1 MFARRSR
8 WPDGPRRGADGVG
21 PIRGI
26 RISSPSPTVAGDEQ
40 RVVAVDSPY
49 ARTDDVGLVIAIA
62 RYNGDAFAEAYR
74 RHAGAVFG
82 LAQRLLWERA
92 LAEEMVQ
99 EIFLRLWEHPD
110 RFDQARGS
118 LRSFLLMDTHARCVD
133 RIRSDTRRQ
142 EREERSARAEM
153 VADYDLD
160 LEAYDLDVAEQ
171 VREAMA
177 TLSDGE
183 RRAIELAYFGGH
195 TYREVA
201 RILEQPEGTIKS
213 RIRTGLMRLRTQLLD
228 RGIDGSWIVN

>member
-1 MFARRSR
+1 M
-8 WPDGPRRGADGVG
+8 
-21 PIRGI
+21 
-26 RISSPSPTVAGDEQ
+26 
-40 RVVAVDSPY
+40 AVDPPY

-82 LAQRLLWERA
+82 LARRLLWERA
-92 LAEEMVQ
+92 QAEEMVQ

-110 RFDQARGS
+110 RFDQSRGA
-118 LRSFLLMDTHARCVD
+118 LRSFLLMDAHARCVD
-133 RIRSDTRRQ
+133 RIRSDSRRRD
-142 EREERSARAEM
+142 REERSARAEI

-160 LEAYDLDVAEQ
+160 LEAHDLEIAEQ
-171 VREAMA
+171 VQEAMA

-201 RILEQPEGTIKS
+201 RILDQPEGTIKS
-213 RIRTGLMRLRTQLLD
+213 RIRTGLTRLRAQLVD
-228 RGIDGSWIVN
+228 RGIDGSWIVH

>member
-1 MFARRSR
+1 
-8 WPDGPRRGADGVG
+8 
-21 PIRGI
+21 
-26 RISSPSPTVAGDEQ
+26 
-40 RVVAVDSPY
+40 VAVDPPY
-49 ARTDDVGLVIAIA
+49 AQTDDVGLVIAIA
-62 RYNGDAFAEAYR
+62 RYNTDAFAEAYR

-118 LRSFLLMDTHARCVD
+118 LRSFLLMDAHARCVD
-133 RIRSDTRRQ
+133 RIRSDSRRK
-142 EREERSARAEM
+142 EREERTARAAM
-153 VADYDLD
+153 VSEYDLD
-160 LEAYDLDVAEQ
+160 LEAYDLDIAEQ
-171 VREAMA
+171 VREALA
-177 TLSDGE
+177 TLSDAE

-213 RIRTGLMRLRTQLLD
+213 RIRTGLTRLRRQLVD

>member
-1 MFARRSR
+1 M
-8 WPDGPRRGADGVG
+8 
-21 PIRGI
+21 
-26 RISSPSPTVAGDEQ
+26 
-40 RVVAVDSPY
+40 AVDPPY

-74 RHAGAVFG
+74 RHAGAVFA

-92 LAEEMVQ
+92 LAEELVQ
-99 EIFLRLWEHPD
+99 ETFLRLWEQPD

-118 LRSFLLMDTHARCVD
+118 LRSFLLMDAHARGVD
-133 RIRSDTRRQ
+133 RIRSDSRRR
-142 EREERSARAEM
+142 EREERTARAAV

-171 VREAMA
+171 VREVMA
-177 TLSDGE
+177 TLTDGE

-201 RILEQPEGTIKS
+201 RILAEPEGTIKS

>member
-1 MFARRSR
+1 M
-8 WPDGPRRGADGVG
+8 
-21 PIRGI
+21 
-26 RISSPSPTVAGDEQ
+26 
-40 RVVAVDSPY
+40 AVDPPY

-62 RYNGDAFAEAYR
+62 RFNGDAFAEAYR
-74 RHAGAVFG
+74 RHAGAVFA
-82 LAQRLLWERA
+82 LAQRLLWDRTQ
-92 LAEEMVQ
+92 AEELVQ
-99 EIFLRLWEHPD
+99 ETFLRLWEHPD

-118 LRSFLLMDTHARCVD
+118 LRSFLLMDAHARGVD
-133 RIRSDTRRQ
+133 RIRSESRRR
-142 EREERSARAEM
+142 EREERTARAAV

-171 VREAMA
+171 VREVMA
-177 TLSDGE
+177 TLTDGE

-201 RILEQPEGTIKS
+201 RILAEPEGTIKS

>member
-1 MFARRSR
+1 
-8 WPDGPRRGADGVG
+8 VG
-21 PIRGI
+21 TDRPTI
-26 RISSPSPTVAGDEQ
+26 RIFLIPDPEQ
-40 RVVAVDSPY
+40 RRTDIVAIESPY
-49 ARTDDVGLVIAIA
+49 AGTEDVGLVIAIA

-99 EIFLRLWEHPD
+99 EIFLRLWEHPE

-118 LRSFLLMDTHARCVD
+118 LRSFLLMDAHARCVD
-133 RIRSDTRRQ
+133 RIRSDSRRK
-142 EREERSARAEM
+142 EREERSARAEL

-160 LEAYDLDVAEQ
+160 LEAHDLEIAEQ
-171 VREAMA
+171 VRDALT
-177 TLSDGE
+177 TLSDVE

-213 RIRTGLMRLRTQLLD
+213 RIRTGLTRLRAQLVD

>member
-1 MFARRSR
+1 M
-8 WPDGPRRGADGVG
+8 
-21 PIRGI
+21 
-26 RISSPSPTVAGDEQ
+26 
-40 RVVAVDSPY
+40 AVDPPY

-74 RHAGAVFG
+74 RHAGAVFA
-82 LAQRLLWERA
+82 LAQRLLWERT
-92 LAEEMVQ
+92 LAEELVQ
-99 EIFLRLWEHPD
+99 EVFLRLWEQPD

-118 LRSFLLMDTHARCVD
+118 LRSFLLMDAHARGVD
-133 RIRSDTRRQ
+133 RIRSDSRRR
-142 EREERSARAEM
+142 EREERTARAAV

-171 VREAMA
+171 VREVMA
-177 TLSDGE
+177 TLTDGE

-201 RILEQPEGTIKS
+201 RILDEPEGTIKS
-213 RIRTGLMRLRTQLLD
+213 RIRTGLVRLRTQLLD

>member
-1 MFARRSR
+1 
-8 WPDGPRRGADGVG
+8 
-21 PIRGI
+21 
-26 RISSPSPTVAGDEQ
+26 
-40 RVVAVDSPY
+40 VVVESPY

-62 RYNGDAFAEAYR
+62 RYNPDAFAEAYR
-74 RHAGAVFG
+74 RNAGAVFG

-118 LRSFLLMDTHARCVD
+118 LRSFLLMDAHARCVD
-133 RIRSDTRRQ
+133 RIRSDTRRK

-153 VADYDLD
+153 VSEYDLD
-160 LEAYDLDVAEQ
+160 LEAYDLDIAEQ
-171 VREAMA
+171 VREALS
-177 TLSDGE
+177 TLSDAE

-213 RIRTGLMRLRTQLLD
+213 RIRTGLTRLRAQLVD
-228 RGIDGSWIVN
+228 KGIDGSWIVN

>member
-1 MFARRSR
+1 M
-8 WPDGPRRGADGVG
+8 
-21 PIRGI
+21 
-26 RISSPSPTVAGDEQ
+26 
-40 RVVAVDSPY
+40 AVDPPY

-74 RHAGAVFG
+74 RHAGAVFA

-92 LAEEMVQ
+92 LAEELVQ
-99 EIFLRLWEHPD
+99 ETFLRLWEHPD

-118 LRSFLLMDTHARCVD
+118 LRSFLLMDAHARGVD
-133 RIRSDTRRQ
+133 RIRSDSRRR
-142 EREERSARAEM
+142 EREERTARAAV

-171 VREAMA
+171 VREVMA
-177 TLSDGE
+177 TLTDGE

-201 RILEQPEGTIKS
+201 RILGEPEGTIKS

-228 RGIDGSWIVN
+228 RGIDGSWIAN

>member
-1 MFARRSR
+1 VGTDRPTLRIFLI
-8 WPDGPRRGADGVG
+8 PDP
-21 PIRGI
+21 
-26 RISSPSPTVAGDEQ
+26 EQ
-40 RVVAVDSPY
+40 RRTDIVAIESPY
-49 ARTDDVGLVIAIA
+49 AGTEDVGLVIAIA

-110 RFDQARGS
+110 RFDQTRGS
-118 LRSFLLMDTHARCVD
+118 LRSFLLMDAHARCVD
-133 RIRSDTRRQ
+133 RIRSDSRRK
-142 EREERSARAEM
+142 EREERSARAEL
-153 VADYDLD
+153 VSDYDID
-160 LEAYDLDVAEQ
+160 LEAHDLEIAAQ
-171 VREAMA
+171 VREALT
-177 TLSDGE
+177 TLSDAE

-201 RILEQPEGTIKS
+201 RILEEPEGTIKS
-213 RIRTGLMRLRTQLLD
+213 RIRTGLTRLRTQLVD

>member
-1 MFARRSR
+1 M
-8 WPDGPRRGADGVG
+8 
-21 PIRGI
+21 
-26 RISSPSPTVAGDEQ
+26 
-40 RVVAVDSPY
+40 AVDPPY

-82 LAQRLLWERA
+82 LAHRLLWERA

-110 RFDQARGS
+110 RFDQARG
-118 LRSFLLMDTHARCVD
+118 LAALVPPHGRARALCRPHPVRHAP
-133 RIRSDTRRQ
+133 Q
-142 EREERSARAEM
+142 EREERIARAEM
-153 VADYDLD
+153 VTDYDLD
-160 LEAYDLDVAEQ
+160 LEAYDLDIAEQ
-171 VREAMA
+171 VREAIG
-177 TLSDGE
+177 TLSDAE

-213 RIRTGLMRLRTQLLD
+213 RIRTGLTRLRTQLVD

>member
-1 MFARRSR
+1 
-8 WPDGPRRGADGVG
+8 
-21 PIRGI
+21 
-26 RISSPSPTVAGDEQ
+26 
-40 RVVAVDSPY
+40 VAVESPY
-49 ARTDDVGLVIAIA
+49 AGTEDVGLVIAIA

-99 EIFLRLWEHPD
+99 EIFLRLWEHPE

-118 LRSFLLMDTHARCVD
+118 LRSFLLMDAHARCVD
-133 RIRSDTRRQ
+133 RIRSDSRRK

-160 LEAYDLDVAEQ
+160 LEAHDLEIAEQ
-171 VREAMA
+171 VREALG
-177 TLSDGE
+177 TLSDAE
-183 RRAIELAYFGGH
+183 RKAIELAYFGGH

-201 RILEQPEGTIKS
+201 RILDQPEGTIKS
-213 RIRTGLMRLRTQLLD
+213 RIRTGLTRLRAQLVE
-228 RGIDGSWIVN
+228 RGIDGSWIVH

>member
-1 MFARRSR
+1 VKDDLSEYSDA
-8 WPDGPRRGADGVG
+8 ALAVG
-21 PIRGI
+21 
-26 RISSPSPTVAGDEQ
+26 
-40 RVVAVDSPY
+40 
-49 ARTDDVGLVIAIA
+49 IA
-62 RYNGDAFAEAYR
+62 RYRQEALAEAYR

-118 LRSFLLMDTHARCVD
+118 LRSFLLMDAHARCVD
-133 RIRSDTRRQ
+133 RIRSDTRRKD
-142 EREERSARAEM
+142 REERSARAEM
-153 VADYDLD
+153 VSDYDLD
-160 LEAYDLDVAEQ
+160 LEAYDLGVAEQ
-171 VREAMA
+171 VREALA
-177 TLSDGE
+177 ELSDAE

-201 RILEQPEGTIKS
+201 RILDQPEGTIKS
-213 RIRTGLMRLRTQLLD
+213 RIRTGLTRLRAQLVD